1 LFANANEI
9 VPASKIYEDY
19 DFSGGGIMKM
29 KTPIILALAMT
40 VLAPTVTEGKK
51 KNQPDRGMLE
61 KMDAVPCG
69 AKQKGLAGLGSF
81 WASIGITDVHATEK
95 LCPQY
100 LVRTDDMDYRI
111 RPMNMKHPLILPI
124 GHEIVLKMKKD
135 RMLVRVPDS
144 DKKMRE
150 YEVVGM
156 EPAAPPTQNASTKSS
171 VSP

>member
-1 LFANANEI
+1 MM
-9 VPASKIYEDY
+9 KI
-19 DFSGGGIMKM
+19 
-29 KTPIILALAMT
+29 KTPFSLAL
-40 VLAPTVTEGKK
+40 VVVFLVAPGAEAAKK

-81 WASIGITDVHATEK
+81 WASLGITDVHATEK

-111 RPMNMKHPLILPI
+111 RPMNMKHPVILPI
-124 GHEIVLKMKKD
+124 GHEVVVKMKKD
-135 RMLVRVPDS
+135 RMLVRVPDG

-156 EPAAPPTQNASTKSS
+156 EPAAPPTENASSKSG
-171 VSP
+171 SP

>member
-1 LFANANEI
+1 MDN
-9 VPASKIYEDY
+9 
-19 DFSGGGIMKM
+19 GGGIMKM
-29 KTPIILALAMT
+29 KTPLILTLAVV
-40 VLAPTVTEGKK
+40 VLVPPGAEGNKM
-51 KNQPDRGMLE
+51 KNQPGRGMLE

-111 RPMNMKHPLILPI
+111 RPKDMKHPQILPI
-124 GHEIVLKMKKD
+124 GHEVVVKMKKD
-135 RMLVRVPDS
+135 RMLVKVPDG

-150 YEVVGM
+150 YEVVGI
-156 EPAAPPTQNASTKSS
+156 EPAAPPSENASKSP